1 MLSVFGSNTMSLDR
15 GTKIYA
21 GILGSLVGLS
31 LLAWLLILD
40 FRLAEIDE
48 MLKQDKQIAAY
59 PYAFRAL
66 EIKGATAI
74 ISTPR
79 TSAVPAVKFLS
90 MIFPR
95 LSRKSEQDPDVITA
109 QKQLGEIQGKV
120 RKLVLSRED
129 IERVSWR
136 IDKDWYAQKGVL
148 ID

>member
-1 MLSVFGSNTMSLDR
+1 MSLDR
-15 GTKIYA
+15 GTRIYA

-31 LLAWLLILD
+31 LLAWLLTLD
-40 FRLAEIDE
+40 FRLAEIDK

-59 PYAFRAL
+59 PYRFKAL
-66 EIKGATAI
+66 EIKGTTAI
-74 ISTPR
+74 LSTPR

-95 LSRKSEQDPDVITA
+95 LSRKSEQDPAVIAA
-109 QKQLGEIQGKV
+109 QKQLGKIQGKV
-120 RKLVLSRED
+120 RELVLSRQD

-136 IDKDWYAQKGVL
+136 IDRAWYAQKGVL